1 MEVRILPP
9 QPGFASFARRTSSPA
24 IGWRRRTVQAKS
36 GEVWSSVSELE
47 RLRERLGL
55 ADIPL
60 EELERPFRHSSYVN
74 EQPPGLE
81 SNERLEFLGDAVI
94 ELAVAEYL
102 FQNYPDRTEGELTKI
117 KSVVVS
123 GSVLA
128 EKARELRLDQCLL
141 LGRGEEESGGR
152 SNAKL
157 LGDALEALIGLIF
170 AHYGYERAAS
180 VVRELL
186 KPEIERVA
194 AGRHRRDYK
203 TLLQEWAQEQHQK
216 PVYTLIASEGAD
228 HCKEFTVRVEVN
240 GFSALGK
247 GRSKKAAEQDAARKL
262 YAQVLGDP
270 CP

>member
-1 MEVRILPP
+1 MTEI
-9 QPGFASFARRTSSPA
+9 
-24 IGWRRRTVQAKS
+24 
-36 GEVWSSVSELE
+36 E

-55 ADIPL
+55 EGIPL

-74 EQPPGLE
+74 EQPLGLE

-94 ELAVAEYL
+94 ELAVAEHL
-102 FQNYPDRTEGELTKI
+102 FENYPERTEGELTKI

-157 LGDALEALIGLIF
+157 LGDAFEALIGLVF
-170 AHYGYERAAS
+170 VYYGYERTARL
-180 VVRELL
+180 VLKLL
-186 KPEIERVA
+186 RPEIERVA

-203 TLLQEWAQEQHQK
+203 TLLQEWAQEKRQK
-216 PVYTLIASEGAD
+216 PVYTLVGSEGED

-240 GFSALGK
+240 GLSALGK
-247 GRSKKAAEQDAARKL
+247 GRSKKAAEQEAARRL
-262 YAQVLGDP
+262 YAQILGES

>member
-1 MEVRILPP
+1 M
-9 QPGFASFARRTSSPA
+9 
-24 IGWRRRTVQAKS
+24 
-36 GEVWSSVSELE
+36 SEI
-47 RLRERLGL
+47 
-55 ADIPL
+55 AL

-74 EQPPGLE
+74 EHPPGLE

-128 EKARELRLDQCLL
+128 EKARELGLEKCLL

-157 LGDALEALIGLIF
+157 LGDAFEALMGLVF
-170 AHYGYERAAS
+170 AHYGYARASAL
-180 VVRELL
+180 VRELL
-186 KPEIERVA
+186 RSEIERVA
-194 AGRHRRDYK
+194 AGRHRQDYK

-216 PVYTLIASEGAD
+216 PIYTLVSSEGED
-228 HCKEFTVRVEVN
+228 HCKEFTVVVEVN
-240 GFSALGK
+240 GFSAVGR
-247 GRSKKAAEQDAARKL
+247 GRSKKAAEQDAARRL
-262 YAQVLGDP
+262 YCQIEATSKSEP
-270 CP
+270 RP

>member
-1 MEVRILPP
+1 M
-9 QPGFASFARRTSSPA
+9 T
-24 IGWRRRTVQAKS
+24 
-36 GEVWSSVSELE
+36 ELE

-55 ADIPL
+55 SELPL
-60 EELERPFRHSSYVN
+60 EEWERPFRHSSYVN
-74 EQPPGLE
+74 EQLPGLE

-102 FQNYPDRTEGELTKI
+102 FKNYPDRTEGELTKI

-152 SNAKL
+152 SNSKL
-157 LGDALEALIGLIF
+157 LGDAFEALMGLIF
-170 AHYGYERAAS
+170 AHYGYERAAAL
-180 VVRELL
+180 VRKFLQ
-186 KPEIERVA
+186 PEIERVA
-194 AGRHRRDYK
+194 AGRHRQDYK

-216 PVYTLIASEGAD
+216 PIYTLITSAGED

-240 GFSALGK
+240 ELWALGK
-247 GRSKKAAEQDAARKL
+247 GRSKKAAEQDAARRL
-262 YAQVLGDP
+262 YAQIMHDP

>member
-1 MEVRILPP
+1 MNEI
-9 QPGFASFARRTSSPA
+9 
-24 IGWRRRTVQAKS
+24 
-36 GEVWSSVSELE
+36 E

-55 ADIPL
+55 EELAL

-74 EQPPGLE
+74 EHSPVLE

-102 FQNYPDRTEGELTKI
+102 FNHYKDLTEGELTKI

-128 EKARELRLDQCLL
+128 EKARDLRLDQCLL

-152 SNAKL
+152 SNSKL
-157 LGDALEALIGLIF
+157 LGDAFEALMGLVF
-170 AHYGYERAAS
+170 AHYGYERTAAL
-180 VVRELL
+180 VLKLL
-186 KPEIERVA
+186 QPEIEHVA
-194 AGRHRRDYK
+194 EGRHRRDYK
-203 TLLQEWAQEQHQK
+203 TLLQEWAQEHRQK
-216 PVYTLIASEGAD
+216 PVYTLVGSEGED

-247 GRSKKAAEQDAARKL
+247 GRSKKAAEQEAARQL
-262 YAQVLGDP
+262 YAQVEAPSTSAG

>member
-1 MEVRILPP
+1 M
-9 QPGFASFARRTSSPA
+9 T
-24 IGWRRRTVQAKS
+24 
-36 GEVWSSVSELE
+36 ELE
-47 RLRERLGL
+47 RLRERLRL
-55 ADIPL
+55 SELPL

-74 EQPPGLE
+74 EQPAGLE

-102 FQNYPDRTEGELTKI
+102 FKNYPDRTEGELTKI

-128 EKARELRLDQCLL
+128 ERARELRLDQCLL

-152 SNAKL
+152 SNSKL
-157 LGDALEALIGLIF
+157 LGDAFEALMGLVF
-170 AHYGYERAAS
+170 AHYGYEHTAQL
-180 VVRELL
+180 VLKLL
-186 KPEIERVA
+186 HPEIERVA

-216 PVYTLIASEGAD
+216 PVYTLVASEGED
-228 HCKEFTVRVEVN
+228 HCKEFTVQVEVN
-240 GFSALGK
+240 GLSALGK
-247 GRSKKAAEQDAARKL
+247 GRSKKSAEQDAARRL
-262 YAQVLGDP
+262 YAQILGEP

>member
-1 MEVRILPP
+1 MN
-9 QPGFASFARRTSSPA
+9 
-24 IGWRRRTVQAKS
+24 
-36 GEVWSSVSELE
+36 ELE

-55 ADIPL
+55 EELTL

-94 ELAVAEYL
+94 ELAVAEHL
-102 FQNYPDRTEGELTKI
+102 FKNYPERTEGELTKI

-141 LGRGEEESGGR
+141 LGHGEEESGGR
-152 SNAKL
+152 SNSKL
-157 LGDALEALIGLIF
+157 LGDAFEALMGLIF
-170 AHYGYERAAS
+170 ALYGYERAA
-180 VVRELL
+180 RLILKLL
-186 KPEIERVA
+186 HPEIERVA
-194 AGRHRRDYK
+194 EGRHRRDYK

-216 PVYTLIASEGAD
+216 PVYTLVRSEGED

-240 GFSALGK
+240 GLSAMGR
-247 GRSKKAAEQDAARKL
+247 GRSKKAAEQDAARRL
-262 YAQVLGDP
+262 YAQILGEP

>member
-1 MEVRILPP
+1 VTEI
-9 QPGFASFARRTSSPA
+9 
-24 IGWRRRTVQAKS
+24 
-36 GEVWSSVSELE
+36 E
-47 RLRERLGL
+47 RLQTRLGL
-55 ADIPL
+55 EDISL

-141 LGRGEEESGGR
+141 LLGHGEEESGGR

-157 LGDALEALIGLIF
+157 LGDAFEALMGLVF
-170 AHYGYERAAS
+170 AHYGYERTA
-180 VVRELL
+180 RLILKLL
-186 KPEIERVA
+186 QPEIERVA

-216 PVYTLIASEGAD
+216 PVYTLVS
-228 HCKEFTVRVEVN
+228 
-240 GFSALGK
+240 
-247 GRSKKAAEQDAARKL
+247 
-262 YAQVLGDP
+262 
-270 CP
+270 

>member
-1 MEVRILPP
+1 MN
-9 QPGFASFARRTSSPA
+9 
-24 IGWRRRTVQAKS
+24 
-36 GEVWSSVSELE
+36 ELE

-55 ADIPL
+55 EEIAL

-123 GSVLA
+123 GSILA
-128 EKARELRLDQCLL
+128 EKARELRLDRCLL
-141 LGRGEEESGGR
+141 LGHGEEESGGR

-157 LGDALEALIGLIF
+157 LGDAFEALMGLVF
-170 AHYGYERAAS
+170 AHYGYERAAAL
-180 VVRELL
+180 VLRFLQ
-186 KPEIERVA
+186 PEIERVA
-194 AGRHRRDYK
+194 AGRHRQDYK
-203 TLLQEWAQEQHQK
+203 TLLQEWAQQQHQK
-216 PVYTLIASEGAD
+216 PVYTLVASEGQD

-247 GRSKKAAEQDAARKL
+247 GRSKKAAEQEAARQL
-262 YAQVLGDP
+262 YTQLLGDS

>member
-1 MEVRILPP
+1 MN
-9 QPGFASFARRTSSPA
+9 
-24 IGWRRRTVQAKS
+24 
-36 GEVWSSVSELE
+36 ELE

-55 ADIPL
+55 EEL
-60 EELERPFRHSSYVN
+60 TVEELERPFRHSSYVN

-94 ELAVAEYL
+94 ELAVAEHL
-102 FQNYPDRTEGELTKI
+102 FKNYPDRTEGELTKI

-141 LGRGEEESGGR
+141 LGHGEEESGGR
-152 SNAKL
+152 SNSKL
-157 LGDALEALIGLIF
+157 LGDAFEALMGLIF
-170 AHYGYERAAS
+170 ALYGYERAAQLILK
-180 VVRELL
+180 LL
-186 KPEIERVA
+186 HPEIERVA
-194 AGRHRRDYK
+194 EGRHRRDYK

-216 PVYTLIASEGAD
+216 PLYTLIASEGED

-240 GFSALGK
+240 GLSAVGR
-247 GRSKKAAEQDAARKL
+247 GRSKKAAEQDAARRL
-262 YAQVLGDP
+262 YAQILGEP

>member
-1 MEVRILPP
+1 
-9 QPGFASFARRTSSPA
+9 
-24 IGWRRRTVQAKS
+24 
-36 GEVWSSVSELE
+36 
-47 RLRERLGL
+47 
-55 ADIPL
+55 
-60 EELERPFRHSSYVN
+60 
-74 EQPPGLE
+74 
-81 SNERLEFLGDAVI
+81 
-94 ELAVAEYL
+94 
-102 FQNYPDRTEGELTKI
+102 
-117 KSVVVS
+117 
-123 GSVLA
+123 LA

-152 SNAKL
+152 SNSKL
-157 LGDALEALIGLIF
+157 LGDALEALMGLIF

-262 YAQVLGDP
+262 YAQVLGEP

>member
-1 MEVRILPP
+1 M
-9 QPGFASFARRTSSPA
+9 T
-24 IGWRRRTVQAKS
+24 
-36 GEVWSSVSELE
+36 ELE
-47 RLRERLGL
+47 RLRERLEL
-55 ADIPL
+55 SELPL

-74 EQPPGLE
+74 EQRPGLE

-102 FQNYPDRTEGELTKI
+102 FTHYPDRTEGELTKI

-157 LGDALEALIGLIF
+157 LGNALEALIGLIF
-170 AHYGYERAAS
+170 AYYGYQRAATL
-180 VVRELL
+180 VVQLL
-186 KPEIERVA
+186 QPEIVRVA
-194 AGRHRRDYK
+194 QGRHRQDYK

-216 PVYTLIASEGAD
+216 PVYTLVGSEGEE
-228 HCKEFTVRVEVN
+228 HRKEFTVRVEVN
-240 GFSALGK
+240 GLWALGR
-247 GRSKKAAEQDAARKL
+247 GRSKKAAEQDAARRL
-262 YAQVLGDP
+262 YAQITGEP

>member
-1 MEVRILPP
+1 MI
-9 QPGFASFARRTSSPA
+9 
-24 IGWRRRTVQAKS
+24 
-36 GEVWSSVSELE
+36 ELE

-55 ADIPL
+55 TELPL

-74 EQPPGLE
+74 EQLPGLE

-102 FQNYPDRTEGELTKI
+102 FKNYPDRTEGELTKI

-123 GSVLA
+123 GSALA

-141 LGRGEEESGGR
+141 LGHGEEESGGR
-152 SNAKL
+152 SNSKL
-157 LGDALEALIGLIF
+157 LGDAFEALIGLIF
-170 AHYGYERAAS
+170 AHYGYERTAAL
-180 VVRELL
+180 VRQLL
-186 KPEIERVA
+186 QLEIVRVA
-194 AGRHRRDYK
+194 EGRHRQDYK

-216 PVYTLIASEGAD
+216 PIYTLVASEGED

-240 GFSALGK
+240 GLWALGK
-247 GRSKKAAEQDAARKL
+247 GRSKKAAEQDAARRL
-262 YAQVLGDP
+262 YAQIMEDP

>member
-1 MEVRILPP
+1 MN
-9 QPGFASFARRTSSPA
+9 
-24 IGWRRRTVQAKS
+24 
-36 GEVWSSVSELE
+36 ELE

-55 ADIPL
+55 EELTL

-94 ELAVAEYL
+94 ELAVAEHL
-102 FQNYPDRTEGELTKI
+102 FKNYPERTEGELTKI

-141 LGRGEEESGGR
+141 LGHGEEESGGR
-152 SNAKL
+152 SNSKL
-157 LGDALEALIGLIF
+157 LGDAFEALMGLIF
-170 AHYGYERAAS
+170 ALYGYERAAQ
-180 VVRELL
+180 VILKLL
-186 KPEIERVA
+186 HPEIERVA
-194 AGRHRRDYK
+194 EGRHRRDYK

-216 PVYTLIASEGAD
+216 PVYTLVSSEGED

-240 GFSALGK
+240 GLSAVGR
-247 GRSKKAAEQDAARKL
+247 GRSKKAAEQDAARRL
-262 YAQVLGDP
+262 YAQILGEP

>member
-1 MEVRILPP
+1 MN
-9 QPGFASFARRTSSPA
+9 
-24 IGWRRRTVQAKS
+24 
-36 GEVWSSVSELE
+36 ELE

-55 ADIPL
+55 EELTL

-94 ELAVAEYL
+94 ELAVAEHL
-102 FQNYPDRTEGELTKI
+102 FKNYPERTEGELTKI

-141 LGRGEEESGGR
+141 LGHGEEESGGR
-152 SNAKL
+152 SNSKL
-157 LGDALEALIGLIF
+157 LGDAFEALMGLIF
-170 AHYGYERAAS
+170 ALYGYERAAQLILK
-180 VVRELL
+180 LL
-186 KPEIERVA
+186 HPEIERVA
-194 AGRHRRDYK
+194 EGRHRRDYK

-216 PVYTLIASEGAD
+216 PVYTLVSSEGED

-240 GFSALGK
+240 GLSAMGR
-247 GRSKKAAEQDAARKL
+247 GRSKKAAEQDAARRL
-262 YAQVLGDP
+262 YAQILGEP

>member
-1 MEVRILPP
+1 VDGGSNPP
-9 QPGFASFARRTSSPA
+9 APARLRELRSTYIFASHWLAKANSP
-24 IGWRRRTVQAKS
+24 

-157 LGDALEALIGLIF
+157 LGDALEALMGLIF

-262 YAQVLGDP
+262 YAQVLGEP